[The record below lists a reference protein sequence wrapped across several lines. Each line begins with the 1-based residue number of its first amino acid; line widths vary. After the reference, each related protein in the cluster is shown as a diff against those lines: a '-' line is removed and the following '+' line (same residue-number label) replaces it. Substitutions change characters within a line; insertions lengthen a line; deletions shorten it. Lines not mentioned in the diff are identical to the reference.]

1 MLQHPAGLGPTRTV
15 SGEAR
20 DCRTVV
26 AVAGGSLNLGVS
38 ASRPLGVS
46 RRGTDPWDVTD
57 GFCGEAGT
65 PASCLYRAE
74 DPALTRFLWDVYF
87 FFFFE
92 AQHSHDLLMF
102 SRVTGFV

>member
-1 MLQHPAGLGPTRTV
+1 MCAAASV

-26 AVAGGSLNLGVS
+26 AVARSSLNLGVS

-46 RRGTDPWDVTD
+46 RRGTDTWDVTD

-74 DPALTRFLWDVYF
+74 DPALTRFLWDVG

-92 AQHSHDLLMF
+92 AQHSLDLLMF